1 MRKTLSAKKPSG
13 SVSTPLPET
22 PDQAAPKFTPRGS
35 KKERL
40 LVAIENDRVDFA
52 GMSGESAKRFNELMH
67 KPEVQQQFGIGPMT
81 DRFDPRHCKRVWEG
95 VGHILMGIGG
105 FVFKWPAEACAK
117 FEFTEAEKDELAE
130 PTAAAL
136 DELAPKWLRENQAVA
151 ALLVVSGSII
161 QNKMRAA
168 ALEARRIATERQ
180 QMVNA
185 AAGVP
190 PTHWNVPPHA
200 ENPGPFPA
208 PRPPGRVI
216 VVPTAA
222 SGIQAPP
229 KPNGEPPSFGGA
241 SGKVGA

>member
-1 MRKTLSAKKPSG
+1 MRKTLSHRKPVT
-13 SVSTPLPET
+13 SVPTSTPDT
-22 PDQAAPKFTPRGS
+22 PDQPAPKFTPRGS

-40 LVAIENDRVDFA
+40 LVAIENERIDFES
-52 GMSGESAKRFNELMH
+52 MSGESAKRFNELMH
-67 KPEVQQQFGIGPMT
+67 KPEVQHQFGIGPMT

-105 FVFKWPAEACAK
+105 FVFKWPAEACQK
-117 FEFTEAEKDELAE
+117 FEFTEAEKEELAE

-151 ALLVVSGSII
+151 ALLVVSGSIL

-168 ALEARRIATERQ
+168 ALEARRIAIERQ

-190 PTHWNVPPHA
+190 PGAGNGAAFTTPPEQPKA
-200 ENPGPFPA
+200 
-208 PRPPGRVI
+208 PGRVI
-216 VVPTAA
+216 VTAA
-222 SGIQAPP
+222 SGIEPP
-229 KPNGEPPSFGGA
+229 RKPPNGEQPPSFGGTI
-241 SGKVGA
+241 GKVGA